1 MRRTEAGIPE
11 RVLKEK
17 IYRMWLDQPLARK
30 LIMATIFT
38 AVTLFVCNLVM
49 YSQINSMIRRINSVY
64 SSNVN
69 LSELSDS
76 LERVQTSMY
85 RYLEIRDYSALMQ
98 YYLAEEDYR
107 ELFGQLNDMVSNS
120 PTQVLEKNIRNMSES
135 FLTRADAAITAK
147 RGMNVEEYT
156 EEYNQSMKLY
166 HYIVNDLSDLNEQL
180 FQNNAAS
187 YRTLQRA
194 MQFTEISSMVILAI
208 VIVLTT
214 ILVVQMTSNIV
225 APLTTLAHTA
235 EKVGEGNLELQVAQP
250 DNNDEIGILTRAFNT
265 MVSSLNSYVIRVRES
280 AEKEQ
285 EMMERELKMQTHL
298 KEAQLRFLQAQINP
312 HFLFNSLNAG
322 VQLAE
327 MEDDEKTAV
336 FLEHMADFFR
346 YNVKKG
352 KSDTTLKEELESV
365 ENYIYILNVR
375 FAGEISFST
384 EIDQEALHF
393 RMPSMILQPIVENAV
408 NHGIRGME
416 SGGWIKLKIYY
427 EPGEIT
433 VRVEDN
439 GKGMS
444 AEQIEAI
451 YSSSLARSERDSTG
465 IGLDN
470 VITRLTL
477 YYDREDI
484 LEIISNGE
492 GTGTTIVMHLP
503 EREA

>member
-1 MRRTEAGIPE
+1 MG
-11 RVLKEK
+11 K
-17 IYRMWLDQPLARK
+17 K
-30 LIMATIFT
+30 LIVVMIIT
-38 AVTLFVCNLVM
+38 AVALLFCNITL
-49 YSQINSMIRRINSVY
+49 YTQINSMIRRINAVY

-76 LERVQTSMY
+76 LEDVQTSMY

-98 YYLAEEDYR
+98 YYLAAEEYR
-107 ELFGQLNDMVSNS
+107 DLYEQLSSSVTNS
-120 PTQVLEKNIRNMSES
+120 PTQILEKNIRSMSNV
-135 FLTRADAAITAK
+135 FLQHADAAITAK
-147 RGMNVEEYT
+147 RGMNVDEYT
-156 EEYNQSMKLY
+156 AEYNTSMRLY
-166 HYIVNDLSDLNEQL
+166 QFIVNDLSDLNEQL

-187 YRTLQRA
+187 YRTLQQA
-194 MQFTEISSMVILAI
+194 MQFTEISSMVLLVI
-208 VIVLTT
+208 VILLTT
-214 ILVVQMTSNIV
+214 VLVVQMTNNIV
-225 APLTTLAHTA
+225 APLTSLAHTA
-235 EKVGEGNLELQVAQP
+235 EAVGEGNLELQVMQTEG
-250 DNNDEIGILTRAFNT
+250 NDEIGILTRTFNG
-265 MVSSLNSYVIRVRES
+265 MVTSLNSYVIRVRES

-285 EMMERELKMQTHL
+285 EMMERELKMQAHL

-352 KSDTTLKEELESV
+352 NSDTTLKEEVTSV

-375 FAGEISFST
+375 FSGEIAFET
-384 EIDQEALHF
+384 QIDEEALRF

-408 NHGIRGME
+408 NHGIRDMA
-416 SGGWIKLKIYY
+416 GGGRILLKIRYT
-427 EPGEIT
+427 PGEIT
-433 VRVEDN
+433 VRIEDN

-444 AEQIEAI
+444 REQIEAI
-451 YSSSLARSERDSTG
+451 YASSLVRKEKDSTG

-470 VITRLTL
+470 VISRLSL

-484 LEIISNGE
+484 LEIISDGE
-492 GTGTTIVMHLP
+492 DTGTSVVLHLP
-503 EREA
+503 EREGL